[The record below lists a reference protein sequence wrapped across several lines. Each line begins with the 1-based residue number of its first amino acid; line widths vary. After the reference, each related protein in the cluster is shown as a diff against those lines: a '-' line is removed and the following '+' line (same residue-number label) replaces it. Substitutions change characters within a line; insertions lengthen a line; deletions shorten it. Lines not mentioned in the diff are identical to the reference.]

1 MSVTLKTAPATEPVT
16 VLEAKNQMRV
26 THADEDGLI
35 GNYITAARQAA
46 ETFTNRQ
53 FITATWEL
61 RLDEFPECIRLP
73 FPPALVV
80 NTIKY
85 YDTGGTLTTML
96 PADYREDI
104 YEATARIDPAFGKTW
119 PPTRAQSMAVIV
131 DYDAGYGL
139 TASTVP
145 MGLRQAIL
153 WLVAHWFEHREPILY
168 GASQHKIPFHV
179 ESLLWQYKVPAFA

>member
-1 MSVTLKTAPATEPVT
+1 MSVNLKTAPAIEPIS

-35 GNYITAARQAA
+35 ANYITAARQAA

-61 RLDEFPECIRLP
+61 RLDEFPQRIRLP
-73 FPPALVV
+73 YPPAQKV
-80 NTIKY
+80 NTLKY
-85 YDTGGTLTTML
+85 YDTAGTLQTIL
-96 PADYREDI
+96 PADYRLDI
-104 YEATARIDPAFGKTW
+104 YEEEARIDPAYGKVW
-119 PPTRAQSMAVIV
+119 PAPRAQSATIIV

-139 TASTVP
+139 TAATVP

-179 ESLLWQYKVPAFA
+179 ESLLWHYKVPLFA